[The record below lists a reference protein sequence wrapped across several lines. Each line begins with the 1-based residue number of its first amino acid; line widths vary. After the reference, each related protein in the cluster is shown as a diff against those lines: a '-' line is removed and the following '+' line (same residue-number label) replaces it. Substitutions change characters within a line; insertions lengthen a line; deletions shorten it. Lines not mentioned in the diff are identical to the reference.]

1 MSITVSITRVIPDAN
16 SRRPRCTKFAS
27 GMTRGNFSKS
37 NRQTWVMKWI
47 SSIYIY
53 FYQLKTVWQHCHL
66 YLRISY
72 LFDQPRMDYSAWSNT
87 EAFDHI
93 VEGSSRKAFWSI
105 RPNYSSFC
113 RSWQMLFRTLTFL
126 CLTQYAAVW
135 KCNNASRSN
144 RLNIL
149 TTTVWNPP
157 KNSQIP

>member
-1 MSITVSITRVIPDAN
+1 MESSENSTTLIIQLRSTSDLACIYQGAIWWLKNHPRPISWVVFKKLTRVIPDAN

-37 NRQTWVMKWI
+37 NRQTWAMKWI

-105 RPNYSSFC
+105 RPSHSSFC
-113 RSWQMLFRTLTFL
+113 RS
-126 CLTQYAAVW
+126 
-135 KCNNASRSN
+135 
-144 RLNIL
+144 
-149 TTTVWNPP
+149 
-157 KNSQIP
+157 